1 MSTCVAFSLLC
12 TSPRHVSSPRASAFA
27 RGLCCGP
34 APLRTLPPPHPRPDA
49 CPFWGE
55 AGTQAL
61 DSALSRGARVWGRMA
76 SSRGASV
83 LPLSTQPPGT
93 AVPAAGQG
101 HRSGRSTR
109 CLSKGPVSGAVLAP
123 GADAWVWGSRGRAP
137 LPVASLPPLKCSQRL
152 ALGQVCRSSGQG
164 RGGPRQGSPTCG
176 PQHHGRRRGGDR
188 TESHLPPAAPTGP
201 LAFPAC
207 SPGCRGGEKR
217 QREVRVDSLHIR
229 GTVPGP
235 RWLILAPGSHSDPG
249 KLLL

>member
-1 MSTCVAFSLLC
+1 MLSTCVAFSPLC

-93 AVPAAGQG
+93 AVLAAGQG

-152 ALGQVCRSSGQG
+152 ALGQVCRSLVRPGLG
-164 RGGPRQGSPTCG
+164 RAAAG
-176 PQHHGRRRGGDR
+176 
-188 TESHLPPAAPTGP
+188 ESHLRPPAPRQEEGRRPDREPSASC
-201 LAFPAC
+201 C
-207 SPGCRGGEKR
+207 SHRAAGLPSLQPWLPRG
-217 QREVRVDSLHIR
+217 REE
-229 GTVPGP
+229 T
-235 RWLILAPGSHSDPG
+235 A
-249 KLLL
+249 

>member
-1 MSTCVAFSLLC
+1 MAFSPLC

-83 LPLSTQPPGT
+83 LPLSTQPAGT

-101 HRSGRSTR
+101 HRSGRGTR
-109 CLSKGPVSGAVLAP
+109 CLCKGPVSGP
-123 GADAWVWGSRGRAP
+123 
-137 LPVASLPPLKCSQRL
+137 SLPPGLTRGSGAAEGGHLSLSLPYLPSSAAKGWL
-152 ALGQVCRSSGQG
+152 WARSAARQARAGEG
-164 RGGPRQGSPTCG
+164 RG
-176 PQHHGRRRGGDR
+176 RGV
-188 TESHLPPAAPTGP
+188 PPAAPSTTAGGGVATGP
-201 LAFPAC
+201 RAICLLLLPQGRWP
-207 SPGCRGGEKR
+207 S